1 MSTGSE
7 MWRGGLA
14 AWRAAA
20 RHRAARAGHAPAA
33 SRAWPLALAVSALA
47 LAAGCAAQTPAPAPA
62 PAAAAPAAPPARS
75 ALDAQLF
82 YQLLIGELELRGGE
96 PGAAYQIILDA
107 ARRTRDEALFR
118 RSVEIAL
125 QARAGEQALAATR
138 AWRDAAPA
146 SLEAARYEIQL
157 LLALNR
163 TGELAAPLRTLLE
176 RSAPADRPGM
186 IAALPRLFQRQ
197 PDATLVAQTIEPV
210 LRPYLDA
217 ESTRVAARVTL
228 ARLWRAAGERERAL
242 ALLRQAAA
250 DDPAAPGP
258 TLLAIEMMGE
268 TPQAEEIVRAA
279 LRAPHTDVALRLAY
293 ARALAGAQRYPD
305 AVAQLED
312 VTRLQPGLAPAWL
325 TLGALRVELREPV
338 AAEQALQRYL
348 ELVQTAPGA
357 PARGSETASDADE
370 RSDARDDE
378 SLTQAWLLLAQA
390 AEQRGDLQAAEQWL
404 ARIENPEQLLQVQ
417 TRRAVLLARR
427 GDVDGARNLVRAVPE
442 RTLQDARAKVLAET
456 QVLREVRRWADAYA
470 VLDAAAARFPDDTD
484 LLYEQAMM
492 AEKMDRLA
500 DMERLLRR
508 VIEMRPDH
516 HHAYNALGYS
526 LADRNLRLDEAR
538 ALIVRALELAP
549 GDPFIT
555 DSLAWVEYRAGNLA
569 EALRLLRLAYASRPD
584 TEIAAHLGEVLWMKG
599 ERDEARRIWRDAQ
612 RRDADNEVLRETL
625 SRLRVDL

>member
-1 MSTGSE
+1 MGSE

-20 RHRAARAGHAPAA
+20 RHRAARAGHA
-33 SRAWPLALAVSALA
+33 LAVSALV
-47 LAAGCAAQTPAPAPA
+47 LAAGCAAQTPAPAAA
-62 PAAAAPAAPPARS
+62 PADGSAASAAPPARS

-176 RSAPADRPGM
+176 RSAAADRPGM

-197 PDATLVAQTIEPV
+197 PDATLVANTIEPV
-210 LRPYLDA
+210 LRPYVDA
-217 ESTRVAARVTL
+217 EATRVAARVAL

-258 TLLAIEMMGE
+258 ALLAIEMMGE
-268 TPQAEEIVRAA
+268 APQAEEIVRTA
-279 LRAPHTDVALRLAY
+279 LRAPQADVALRLAY

-312 VTRLQPGLAPAWL
+312 VTRLQPGMAPAWL
-325 TLGALRVELREPV
+325 TLGALRLELREPA
-338 AAEQALQRYL
+338 AAEQALERYL
-348 ELVQTAPGA
+348 ELVQTAPGTT
-357 PARGSETASDADE
+357 PARGGETAGDTERDDAHE
-370 RSDARDDE
+370 RNDTRDDE
-378 SLTQAWLLLAQA
+378 NLTQAWLLLAQA

-404 ARIENPEQLLQVQ
+404 ARIDNPEQLLQVQ

-442 RTLQDARAKVLAET
+442 RTVQDARAKVLAET

-508 VIEMRPDH
+508 VIEVRPDH

-555 DSLAWVEYRAGNLA
+555 DSLAWVEYRAGNLD